1 MDLTKLKF
9 VFAFIGAFCAAF
21 IGEFNGVF
29 YALLFFCIAD
39 YITGIMRAVLEKKLS
54 SSIGFKGIFKKI
66 LIFMLVGI
74 AHVIDLHIIKS
85 GDTVRTATIFF
96 YAANEGISI
105 LENCSSIGLPVPQK
119 IKDVLAQLKTDKG

>member
-9 VFAFIGAFCAAF
+9 IFAFIGAFCAAF

-29 YALLFFCIAD
+29 YTLLFFCIID
-39 YITGIMRAVLEKKLS
+39 YLTGIMRAILEKKLS

-85 GDTVRTATIFF
+85 GDTVSTATIFF

-105 LENCSSIGLPVPQK
+105 LENCASIGLPVPQK

>member
-9 VFAFIGAFCAAF
+9 IFAFIGAFCAAF

-54 SSIGFKGIFKKI
+54 SSIGFKGIF
-66 LIFMLVGI
+66 
-74 AHVIDLHIIKS
+74 
-85 GDTVRTATIFF
+85 
-96 YAANEGISI
+96 
-105 LENCSSIGLPVPQK
+105 
-119 IKDVLAQLKTDKG
+119 